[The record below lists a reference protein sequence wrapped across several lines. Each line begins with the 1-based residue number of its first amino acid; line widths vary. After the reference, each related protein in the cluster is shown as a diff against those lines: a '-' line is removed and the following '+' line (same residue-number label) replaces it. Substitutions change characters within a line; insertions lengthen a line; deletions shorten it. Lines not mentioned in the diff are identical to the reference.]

1 VTKAIMEEIIKF
13 LQSNENENTTYQNP
27 WNTVKAVLR
36 GKFEAISAYIKKK
49 RERDFSNKQSNDAS

>member
-1 VTKAIMEEIIKF
+1 MEEIIKF